1 MGKSK
6 RGYNAEARQV
16 VQGKLTDQDEVN
28 KLAQKVTTDQ
38 HNDKDDDGY
47 GRRDSGA
54 DPNALALPAKKRSF
68 KKAKEC
74 GSQAKLLS
82 RKRRKHLEK
91 IVEQKK
97 KKTERGELIEKLR
110 SVQVRIDF
118 VTICA

>member
-28 KLAQKVTTDQ
+28 KLAQTVTTDQ
-38 HNDKDDDGY
+38 HNNRDDDGY
-47 GRRDSGA
+47 DRRDSDA
-54 DPNALALPAKKRSF
+54 DPNALVLPSKKRSF
-68 KKAKEC
+68 KKAKES
-74 GSQAKLLS
+74 GGQAKLLS

-110 SVQVRIDF
+110 SVQVRISLF
-118 VTICA
+118 